1 MMQSLLESVG
11 RRLRERGNDE
21 ERIARGG
28 RESCKPHRDE
38 LRVAVRH
45 GQHLAGSELLAR
57 RNKCAPQ
64 FEREEWVAARRG
76 MNA

>member
-11 RRLRERGNDE
+11 HRLRERGNDE

-28 RESCKPHRDE
+28 RESCKPLRDE
-38 LRVAVRH
+38 LREAVRH

-57 RNKCAPQ
+57 
-64 FEREEWVAARRG
+64 AASARPSSSAKSG
-76 MNA
+76 LPPDAA